1 MTFLEALQSHKG
13 GLIRLK
19 WGLYW
24 YGGRGWDGVHDRICL
39 LMDSALSP
47 PFVNAAT
54 STAAA
59 SAAAEAHADAEAA
72 GILLLIDGRPHW
84 VWVAQEDVELL

>member
-1 MTFLEALQSHKG
+1 
-13 GLIRLK
+13 
-19 WGLYW
+19 
-24 YGGRGWDGVHDRICL
+24 
-39 LMDSALSP
+39 MDSALSP